1 MAFEPLNTFPQAR
14 LDAIQGRRGLLVA
27 DISGGLEP
35 NVPIPLFNEFDG
47 REGLDPGFEYA
58 NDYVWAKG
66 VEAQVKEVV
75 ELEADKMR
83 QHVMHE
89 TTRGCGIALN
99 ALVRE
104 LWMILCRL
112 LYSPVTYLPKSQRP
126 RIPCLDRWMQIRKM
140 DFEWLQTSRVSQNR
154 DLTEDFL
161 WGDWLYK
168 DMSIK

>member
-75 ELEADKMR
+75 ELEANKMR

-99 ALVRE
+99 ALV
-104 LWMILCRL
+104 
-112 LYSPVTYLPKSQRP
+112 S
-126 RIPCLDRWMQIRKM
+126 
-140 DFEWLQTSRVSQNR
+140 F
-154 DLTEDFL
+154 
-161 WGDWLYK
+161 G
-168 DMSIK
+168 